1 MKIDKENMG
10 ELIKIYGF
18 NTVAFLSAFTTIDTV
33 LKIVLSLA
41 TLAYTVAKII
51 VIVKEHFKNNK

>member
-1 MKIDKENMG
+1 MG

-41 TLAYTVAKII
+41 TLAYTVAIY
-51 VIVKEHFKNNK
+51 ESYRNFKQTKASL